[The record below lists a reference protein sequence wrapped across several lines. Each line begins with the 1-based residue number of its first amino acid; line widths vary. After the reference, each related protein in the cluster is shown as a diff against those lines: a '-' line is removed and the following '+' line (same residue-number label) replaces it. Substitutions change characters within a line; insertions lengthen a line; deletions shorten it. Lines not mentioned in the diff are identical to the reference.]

1 MALPAIMAGLSIATS
16 AAPLFFGENSI
27 FSGKARRAKKEIE
40 RNFQRSQQ
48 MGLPSEITQSLQN
61 RLTQANMGLPSA
73 AVGLYQQQAA
83 RNQASQLGA
92 LRSRRSALAGIGDIS
107 QAGQDAALRLASMQG
122 QAMMANQERAN
133 QALMQVGGL
142 RYQEELRKQQEAAD
156 YWGTRRAEA
165 NAAVTSALSSLGS
178 SLGSALASGAFDK
191 VPKPDEA
198 LSSLDSSS
206 KLMSSEKS
214 LRTRPS
220 AGALMPSKLNK
231 YGFNLKQNSQF
242 SRSMPGW
249 TAPVLNPTIEMAQ
262 YGF

>member
-1 MALPAIMAGLSIATS
+1 MAGLSMAAS
-16 AAPLFFGENSI
+16 AAPLFFGENNI
-27 FSGKARRAKKEIE
+27 FSGKARRASKELE

-48 MGLPSEITQSLQN
+48 MGLPGEITQSLQN
-61 RLTQANMGLPSA
+61 RLAQANMGLPSA

-92 LRSRRSALAGIGDIS
+92 LRSRRSALAGIGDIA
-107 QAGQDAALRLASMQG
+107 QAGQDAGLRLAGMQG

-133 QALMQVGGL
+133 QALMQVGGMK
-142 RYQEELRKQQEAAD
+142 YQEELRKQQEAAD

-165 NAAVTSALSSLGS
+165 NAAVSSALSSLGS
-178 SLGSALASGAFDK
+178 SIGSSLMSGAFDGLGK
-191 VPKPDEA
+191 TASTQMP
-198 LSSLDSSS
+198 LDNSG
-206 KLMSSEKS
+206 KLMSGEKS

-242 SRSMPGW
+242 SRSMPGFK
-249 TAPVLNPTIEMAQ
+249 APVLRPTIEMGG
-262 YGF
+262 YEFTNG